1 MKKSEY
7 TPKEKISKEDPKYFD
22 QATVKAGMDMQE
34 FLIGIVI
41 LIVIVFVVLV
51 LNVVL
56 SKKSV

>member
-7 TPKEKISKEDPKYFD
+7 TPKEKISKEDSKYFD
-22 QATVKAGMDMQE
+22 QATVKAGMDMQK